1 VNRLLLVRHGATPAT
16 EAGRFG
22 RDEPLTD
29 AARADAVLLGG
40 SLPSADRVVCS
51 PRQRCRQTAAA
62 AGFPEPTITEALSEC
77 SFGRWEIQ
85 TYAEIS
91 ANEPDA
97 LARWLGDPTAA
108 PHGGESLVEL
118 LARVDGWLRTLSDG
132 AEAGNGSDTTMLAF
146 THSGTIKA
154 AVLAALGAPLEL
166 FWKLSIAQLSIT
178 ELRRYD
184 GRWVLERLNW
194 TVNA

>member
-1 VNRLLLVRHGATPAT
+1 MNRLLLVRHGATPAT

-40 SLPSADRVVCS
+40 YLPSADDVVCS

-62 AGFPEPTITEALSEC
+62 AGFPAPTITEALSEC

-85 TYAEIS
+85 TYAEVS

-97 LARWLGDPTAA
+97 LASWLSDPAAA
-108 PHGGESLVEL
+108 PHGGESLVDL
-118 LARVDGWLRTLSDG
+118 VQRVDHWLQALSNDVG
-132 AEAGNGSDTTMLAF
+132 ADNRPDVTTLAF

-154 AVLAALGAPLEL
+154 AVIAALGAPIEL

-184 GRWVLERLNW
+184 ERWVLERLNW
-194 TVNA
+194 TANA